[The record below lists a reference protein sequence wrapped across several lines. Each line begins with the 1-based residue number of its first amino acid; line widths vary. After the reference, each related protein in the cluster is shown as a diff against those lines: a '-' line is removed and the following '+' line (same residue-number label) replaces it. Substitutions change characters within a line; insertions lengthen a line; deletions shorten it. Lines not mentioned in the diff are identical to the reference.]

1 MNISEKS
8 CSLREVL
15 DIIGGKWSMP
25 IIYILSKGRLRFSEI
40 ERSVEGI
47 NTRMLVKELKNME
60 ANGIVTR
67 DVYATVPPTVEYALT
82 VKGQKLL
89 PSIVS
94 LHKWGQ
100 EFTVWAF
107 VIIKNDFFWRTGY
120 GVSLFSSIR
129 GNRMIKGMC
138 HPFP

>member
-1 MNISEKS
+1 MEKNNVKISEKS

-25 IIYILSKGRLRFSEI
+25 IIYILSKGKMRFKEI

-60 ANGIVTR
+60 ANGIVIR
-67 DVYATVPPTVEYALT
+67 EVFATVPPTVEYTLT
-82 VKGQKLL
+82 EKGQKLL

-94 LHKWGQ
+94 LHQWGE
-100 EFTVWAF
+100 EFS
-107 VIIKNDFFWRTGY
+107 N
-120 GVSLFSSIR
+120 
-129 GNRMIKGMC
+129 
-138 HPFP
+138 